1 MATRPQIN
9 QRLGG
14 TRVVSAH
21 LSRRL
26 GNALRSL
33 AGTVMPVALVF
44 LHPLF
49 TRLAYA
55 ESGTVADRAQQLF
68 DEGRALMKAMKY
80 AQACEKLDESE
91 SLDPGG
97 GTILNLG
104 ICRRYEGRTATA
116 YAVLTKALA
125 RANADHRADRVAT
138 AERHLKELAGMLS
151 RLLVRLPMGADASA
165 MTVEIDGTTIPH
177 DQLGQARQ
185 LDPGVHNVRA
195 TLAGHVPWSVRVT
208 LAPVADEQL
217 VEIPVL
223 EPEPNEKPL
232 TKTHSIIAFKSP
244 LPSQLRASRSRRRR
258 DPTLQW
264 LGYALT
270 GVGAT
275 ALGVGTYY
283 GIRTLV
289 LRARS
294 DKHFDGRYCTNQ
306 SCVEDWN
313 AAKTSS
319 AVASVAVGAGLLTA
333 GTGGYVLLRSSTGE
347 VRQSLQVSLQVGN
360 SAAIAVGTVGF

>member
-1 MATRPQIN
+1 VTPGRHVRPV
-9 QRLGG
+9 GPSPWTTAASG
-14 TRVVSAH
+14 SDG
-21 LSRRL
+21 RRL
-26 GNALRSL
+26 GHGDVDGV
-33 AGTVMPVALVF
+33 GTAQGCVGDDRGHVLV
-44 LHPLF
+44 LG
-49 TRLAYA
+49 RQ
-55 ESGTVADRAQQLF
+55 VADRAQQLF

-244 LPSQLRASRSRRRR
+244 LPSQLRASRSRRR
-258 DPTLQW
+258 P
-264 LGYALT
+264 
-270 GVGAT
+270 
-275 ALGVGTYY
+275 
-283 GIRTLV
+283 
-289 LRARS
+289 
-294 DKHFDGRYCTNQ
+294 
-306 SCVEDWN
+306 
-313 AAKTSS
+313 
-319 AVASVAVGAGLLTA
+319 
-333 GTGGYVLLRSSTGE
+333 
-347 VRQSLQVSLQVGN
+347 
-360 SAAIAVGTVGF
+360 